1 MNWTEEEYKAFL
13 DKRKQQKTPPK
24 KERCNVQAVTSPL
37 PPTNSKP
44 SKSKYH
50 AQKTTVDGIEFDS
63 KLEAH
68 RYCELKTLEK
78 AGKISDL
85 RLQVPYELIPKH
97 EIEGIK
103 IRATKYIAD
112 FVYKDER
119 TGEEIVEDTKGFK
132 TSDYKRKKKQMLQRY
147 GIEIHEVN

>member
-24 KERCNVQAVTSPL
+24 KEHCNVQAVTSPL
-37 PPTNSKP
+37 PPTNNKP

-50 AQKTTVDGIEFDS
+50 AQKTTVDGIIFDS

-97 EIEGIK
+97 EIEGIT

-119 TGEEIVEDTKGFK
+119 TGKEVVEDTKGFK
-132 TSDYKRKKKQMLQRY
+132 TSDYKRKKKYMLQRY

>member
-1 MNWTEEEYKAFL
+1 MRMTEEEYRNFL
-13 DKRKQQKTPPK
+13 AKRKQIQKPPR
-24 KERCNVQAVTSPL
+24 KECCNIRAANELPL
-37 PPTNSKP
+37 PPTNKSG
-44 SKSKYH
+44 KSKYH
-50 AQKTTVDGIEFDS
+50 AQKTTVDGIIFDS

-97 EIEGIK
+97 EIKGIK

-119 TGEEIVEDTKGFK
+119 TGKEVVEDTKGFK
-132 TSDYKRKKKQMLQRY
+132 TSDYKRKKKHMLQRY